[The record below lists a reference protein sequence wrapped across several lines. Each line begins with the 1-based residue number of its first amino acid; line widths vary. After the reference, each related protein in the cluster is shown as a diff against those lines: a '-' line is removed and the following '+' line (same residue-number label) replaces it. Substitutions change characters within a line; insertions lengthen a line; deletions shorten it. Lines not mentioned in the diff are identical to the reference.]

1 MRKIVLMMCV
11 LVMATSVIA
20 EETKIK
26 EIQTKAGK
34 AVEATQ
40 ALPEKATKYSKAL
53 AQELL
58 KASDDNMYP
67 KYFKSTFSMVTHR
80 KNKRDLNYTYLMHGK
95 GSNTA
100 LMEITAPAREKGKK
114 ILLTKDN
121 LWMYIPAVSRPIRL
135 SRKQS
140 FMGSAF
146 SNEDLMNSTMADD
159 YDPVIIDK
167 KGELYLLSM
176 TGKRRDVAY
185 AKINM
190 WINGKTKI
198 ATEATYYGLSGKAI
212 KKMEFSEVTKLAGKM
227 RPAKMLM
234 IDLLEEGATTEVLMK
249 TLTKLKTVPDYM
261 FDQTQLGR

>member
-1 MRKIVLMMCV
+1 MRKIVLLCCV
-11 LVMATSVIA
+11 LFMTNIVLA
-20 EETKIK
+20 EEVKLK
-26 EIQTKAGK
+26 NDQTMPGK
-34 AVEATQ
+34 TVA
-40 ALPEKATKYSKAL
+40 EKATADQPRKYSQAL

-58 KASDDNMYP
+58 EASDDSMYP
-67 KYFKSTFSMVTHR
+67 EYFKSTFTMLTHR
-80 KNKRDLNYTYLMHGK
+80 RNKKDLKYTYLMHGK

-100 LMEITAPAREKGKK
+100 LMEITEPAREKGKK

-159 YDPVIIDK
+159 YDPEIIDK

-176 TGKRRDVAY
+176 KGKRRDVAY
-185 AKINM
+185 AKIEM
-190 WINGKTKI
+190 WIHGKTKI
-198 ATEATYYGLSGKAI
+198 PTAATYYGLSGKAI
-212 KKMEFSEVTKLAGKM
+212 KKMEFSEITKLAGKM

-234 IDLLEEGATTEVLMK
+234 IDLLEAGASTEVLMK
-249 TLTKLKTVPDYM
+249 TLLKLKTVPDYM